1 VWTSALGGL
10 FQVKWNRPD
19 LGIEGPEIDL
29 PVFVSEHA
37 IARLHERLPFPPRF
51 RSLLHILMV
60 NALDAP
66 VVFPA
71 DQGKHLV
78 ELRYGTGRAGY
89 FVAKV
94 FPGFVLILT
103 FLFLTMEGTPEAKL
117 LREKLG
123 LHRKHIEEYHLD
135 RFFTLTGSDL
145 ARDPL
150 LSRVLAECGCGHLI
164 TLIEDGSEGKWL
176 DTFGERLKQGF
187 GLREAQGGFK
197 VGRKWV
203 GWSDDN
209 LSSAEDQEDQEV
221 QEDQED

>member
-1 VWTSALGGL
+1 MESGSRIAAPADDSVSCQPESPCCVVVFRRLGYSIRALE
-10 FQVKWNRPD
+10 WNR
-19 LGIEGPEIDL
+19 LGRFSQQL
-29 PVFVSEHA
+29 
-37 IARLHERLPFPPRF
+37 LRF
-51 RSLLHILMV
+51 RTLLHILMV
-60 NALDAP
+60 DALDQP

-71 DQGKHLV
+71 DQGKYLV

-135 RFFTLTGSDL
+135 RFFTLTGSDI
-145 ARDPL
+145 ANDPL

-164 TLIEDGSEGKWL
+164 ALFEPESQSMWL

-187 GLREAQGGFK
+187 GLREAEGGFK
-197 VGRKWV
+197 VGRKWM

-209 LSSAEDQEDQEV
+209 PFLDEATQDETEQD
-221 QEDQED
+221 

>member
-1 VWTSALGGL
+1 MVDALA
-10 FQVKWNRPD
+10 D
-19 LGIEGPEIDL
+19 
-29 PVFVSEHA
+29 
-37 IARLHERLPFPPRF
+37 
-51 RSLLHILMV
+51 
-60 NALDAP
+60 P

-71 DQGKHLV
+71 DQGKYLV
-78 ELRYGTGRAGY
+78 ELRYGAGRAGY

-135 RFFTLTGSDL
+135 RFFTLIGSDI
-145 ARDPL
+145 ADDPL
-150 LSRVLAECGCGHLI
+150 LSRVLAECGCGHLLS
-164 TLIEDGSEGKWL
+164 LIEPGSQGKWL

-197 VGRKWV
+197 VGQKWM

-209 LSSAEDQEDQEV
+209 PFLDEDEQGEDER
-221 QEDQED
+221 D